1 MGSGPDDSKIVLPFG
16 AALWGFMDSLNTRAM
31 TGANAPQ
38 GCAGQESLSGEG
50 IASGGQSVDLQSQ
63 TYDAT
68 CKTVAEA
75 RLTPSPFDVG
85 VDHLHQNLTTTT
97 AANTTQPTRSHS
109 SQRHRKT
116 KQKKI
121 KRLLLISNGNQETH
135 HFKKFYSVKFPRL
148 DLDTKLNVIA
158 TDKDLKAKIGNPSMI
173 KKQNRD
179 TLLIEVK
186 SDAQGNKLKEI
197 TALHDQPVEVT
208 EHKTLN
214 TCKGTVY
221 SETMS
226 NSSLEE
232 LQDALKDQQ
241 VSKIERMKRRVNG
254 VLKDTHRHI
263 ITFNKPDLPQVIK
276 ITDWHHELIDLF
288 IPNPMRCMNCK
299 RLGHTKKWCRR
310 TSPTCS
316 KCAEEHLPAFGCD
329 KPLRCVNCSEE
340 HSALERK
347 CPFYQFKYEV
357 LATQTRKRI
366 SFPEAEEEV
375 KERFRQDGKQFRFV
389 SYVSKVRND
398 ARNREVAQNETGV
411 QDVEMSGNPDGPLQ
425 NPTGQDTEQQT
436 AREKEPE
443 IPNTTIVVPK
453 VHPEPQQTKND
464 KQQAASNE
472 IVVTEVHRTMDSQT
486 GKNSKPPKNKK
497 NSEKHKNIAPR
508 HRSTK
513 PDPSQGAIP
522 KIPIEKLQHN
532 ENTLDDVQ
540 CLFQDTGEASTEM
553 EQDDMIGNFF
563 SNISK
568 HTENLGRKRLLESV
582 SPPPTTNKKE
592 KVNEAEET
600 AHVESE
606 EKDRL
611 EAAEPENHNNPIPVL
626 GTSAPRTHQ
635 DKDNNYGW

>member
-16 AALWGFMDSLNTRAM
+16 AALWGCMDSLNTRAM
-31 TGANAPQ
+31 TGANAPK

-50 IASGGQSVDLQSQ
+50 IASGGQSVDLQRQ

-97 AANTTQPTRSHS
+97 AANATQPTRSHS

-197 TALHDQPVEVT
+197 TALHDQPVQVT

-226 NSSLEE
+226 NSSLQE

-276 ITDWHHELIDLF
+276 LTDWHHELIDLY

-310 TSPTCS
+310 SSPTCS
-316 KCAEEHLPAFGCD
+316 KCAEEHDPALGCN

-340 HSALERK
+340 HNALERK
-347 CPFYQFKYEV
+347 CPFYQFKCEV
-357 LATQTRKRI
+357 LATQTRKRV

-375 KERFRQDGKQFRFV
+375 RERFRQDGKQFRFV
-389 SYVSKVRND
+389 SYVSRVRGD
-398 ARNREVAQNETGV
+398 VQNREVAQNATGGL
-411 QDVEMSGNPDGPLQ
+411 DVEMAG
-425 NPTGQDTEQQT
+425 NPTGLQQNPTEQQT
-436 AREKEPE
+436 AWEREPE
-443 IPNTTIVVPK
+443 TPDTTVVVPE
-453 VHPEPQQTKND
+453 VHPEPQQPESD
-464 KQQAASNE
+464 KQQAASGE
-472 IVVTEVHRTMDSQT
+472 AVTEVHRSMDSRT
-486 GKNSKPPKNKK
+486 DKSPEPPKGGRGDKK
-497 NSEKHKNIAPR
+497 QSKAPG

-522 KIPIEKLQHN
+522 KNPKN
-532 ENTLDDVQ
+532 
-540 CLFQDTGEASTEM
+540 
-553 EQDDMIGNFF
+553 
-563 SNISK
+563 
-568 HTENLGRKRLLESV
+568 
-582 SPPPTTNKKE
+582 PNKKQQR
-592 KVNEAEET
+592 KQRKYAQ
-600 AHVESE
+600 
-606 EKDRL
+606 RC
-611 EAAEPENHNNPIPVL
+611 PVP
-626 GTSAPRTHQ
+626 TS
-635 DKDNNYGW
+635 GCWWSLV